1 MKSVTL
7 EEALA
12 EIRTKPVVPLWPH
25 VGLALDISRTAVYAA
40 ARRGEIDTIGV
51 GRLKK
56 AKTAPLR
63 RKLEID
69 AA

>member
-1 MKSVTL
+1 MKIVTL
-7 EEALA
+7 EEVLND
-12 EIRTKPVVPLWPH
+12 IRRKPVVPLWPH
-25 VGLALDISRTAVYAA
+25 VGLALDISRTAVYAL
-40 ARRGEIDTIGV
+40 ARRGEIDTIDV

-69 AA
+69 DA

>member
-1 MKSVTL
+1 MKTVTL
-7 EEALA
+7 EEALHD
-12 EIRTKPVVPLWPH
+12 IKTKLVVPLWPH
-25 VGLALDISRTAVYAA
+25 VGLAFDISRTAVYRAA
-40 ARRGEIDTIGV
+40 ARGEIDTIDV